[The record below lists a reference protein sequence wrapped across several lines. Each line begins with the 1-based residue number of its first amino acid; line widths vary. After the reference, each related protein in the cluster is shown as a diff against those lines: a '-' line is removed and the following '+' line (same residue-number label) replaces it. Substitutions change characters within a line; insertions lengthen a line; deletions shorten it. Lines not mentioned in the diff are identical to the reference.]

1 MNFLAH
7 SKNLII
13 VALASIFTL
22 SACGGGGGGDQ
33 PVPPVPPQ
41 PPAVTL
47 DNYADAASVASISS
61 IDSLLQIGYIGQQTM
76 LAQSSLRLDT
86 ELSCSNGG
94 LYEHVLIDN
103 DSNQT
108 LSLGDRLTTNYME
121 CHLNSL
127 NGVADGHIVYDIESL
142 DALQNF
148 QLVLDASN
156 LTVDNSITLFGDLRI
171 AYTAGGFE
179 TNLSITTINSL
190 EVKADNELLLTLS
203 DLSINKNEVYGEAKY
218 SIVASGSIKDEYFG
232 GSYSFSQITP
242 FSGYFN
248 EFPNDGEMSIAVSSS
263 DFLTIKSNFVENS
276 YQFDVSYKDVEISI
290 PWFDAIDG
298 ALMALNGQVA
308 INVSQY
314 RSDNFTFLKEL
325 NNEELTSFGL
335 NDSLHIM
342 FSRPVQS
349 IEATYNAAA
358 FEANEWPYET
368 VSANVDIQGAL
379 LTITPSESLKADKT
393 YSIRGMSAISMNEQT
408 AHYYGSQVTTK
419 NDIIPLINSQTN
431 LYRYG
436 DTPWLSALESINNT
450 AGDLSYEWKEL
461 SSVGLVFDTPTNG
474 QTNFTV
480 PENANEDILVEVTI
494 TNQADYSV
502 AQTMTISFVSSE
514 ATLLSYDSPAGDYIG
529 GGQSRF
535 YTAEQG
541 EFSLNYNAA
550 SPNYIG
556 FNYNGSDW
564 WGLDLVAASGESIAV
579 GIYEGA
585 RRYPFQSPTLPG
597 LSFTGS
603 GRGCNQSIGMFEII
617 ELVIDGDGVIER
629 LAVNFE
635 QSCELTMPTLKGQAR
650 YNSQAP
656 LNPR

>member
-1 MNFLAH
+1 LE
-7 SKNLII
+7 
-13 VALASIFTL
+13 
-22 SACGGGGGGDQ
+22 
-33 PVPPVPPQ
+33 
-41 PPAVTL
+41 
-47 DNYADAASVASISS
+47 NYADAASVASISS

-76 LAQSSLRLDT
+76 LAQSSLILDT

-156 LTVDNSITLFGDLRI
+156 LTVDNSITLLGDLRL
-171 AYTAGGFE
+171 AYTAAGFE

-190 EVKADNELLLTLS
+190 EVKANNELLLILS

-298 ALMALNGQVA
+298 ALMALNGQVET
-308 INVSQY
+308 NVSQY

-325 NNEELTSFGL
+325 NSEELTSFGL
-335 NDSLHIM
+335 SDSLHII

-358 FEANEWPYET
+358 FETNEWPYET

-393 YSIRGMSAISMNEQT
+393 YSIRGMSAISVNEQT
-408 AHYYGSQVTTK
+408 AYYDGSQVTTK

-480 PENANEDILVEVTI
+480 PDNANEDILVEVTI

-502 AQTMTISFVSSE
+502 AQTMTISFVSSD

-579 GIYEGA
+579 GIYEDA

-650 YNSQAP
+650 YNSQAL